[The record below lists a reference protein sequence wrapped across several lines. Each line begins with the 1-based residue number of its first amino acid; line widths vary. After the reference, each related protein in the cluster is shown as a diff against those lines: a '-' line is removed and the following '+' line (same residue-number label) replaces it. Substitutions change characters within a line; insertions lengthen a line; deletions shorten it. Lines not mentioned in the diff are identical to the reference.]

1 MLFCRRVG
9 QAVPSAW
16 RLLHGEKESCGDG
29 VIRRKLPDCEASRA
43 DTRILH
49 VTKCFPGTARALVAT
64 ACGREHRCARRRLW
78 GHRNEPALR
87 VAGGGQGCERAW
99 RATRRFCSRRRFAH
113 HLVADSHHLAEIRHP
128 DPARRQ
134 SRGRRHRGAARNS
147 QSETC
152 APANLAR
159 CDTRCGTRRRGI
171 ALWRWRNHARDFS
184 AQRRRRPQ
192 GGCSRI
198 GPGSRSRR
206 RCSS

>member
-1 MLFCRRVG
+1 M
-9 QAVPSAW
+9 AA
-16 RLLHGEKESCGDG
+16 
-29 VIRRKLPDCEASRA
+29 
-43 DTRILH
+43 
-49 VTKCFPGTARALVAT
+49 

-87 VAGGGQGCERAW
+87 VARGGQGCERAW

-192 GGCSRI
+192 GGCPRI
-198 GPGSRSRR
+198 GPSRGSRHAAHPDRLVRRPTQRNRLHRRDLRPDHAVLVHCHRNPRAARDHARARDPGRFQSRLR
-206 RCSS
+206 R